1 MIDVFASQR
10 QYLDHL
16 SSVVRM
22 LDQEARLLVTSEE
35 LLAYARDLGCP
46 NIAIGVPRHA
56 GPPTLVA
63 GYRDAD
69 WTFSGR
75 RLALLEHGVGQT
87 YCLAPETRIL
97 TDDLKWVAIADLPVG
112 QEILAF
118 EEEAEVAGGRQWRR
132 AEVLETRTLRLPC
145 YRLLLSDGTKLIA
158 SADHRWLRRER
169 QMYGWLT
176 TAELQDARRFPK
188 HSSKLMKVMD
198 TWEEDRSW
206 GGGYLAAAFDGE
218 GCLTQTSRPL
228 RQNRLMLAFSQ
239 RPNVMLALV
248 EGELRSR
255 GFDFKVQENRT
266 SSAVHLC
273 VRGGTRE
280 ILRFLGS
287 IRPRRLL
294 GNYQPIDNGQMR
306 GRPVEVLE
314 SEYVGEQPVTA
325 MRTSTGTLIA
335 EGFASHNSDV
345 RHKAYAGGPDWERLS
360 LVLSPGPHAAKHWR
374 HFYPGLKVV
383 EVGVPKLDR
392 WCYVRDRPQHDPQVV
407 AFAFH
412 WPCKQTAETWPAF
425 DDWADRIA
433 ALPRDRWT
441 LLGHWHPRW
450 GDTLRR
456 WYFRHDIEPVERF
469 DVVLDR
475 ADLLVAD
482 NTSVMFEW
490 AAVGRPVLC
499 IEESRWRHDVE
510 HGLRFWSHPPGVTAG
525 DALPLEDYIEAALAD
540 DPHAR
545 ELRSAAVAAAY
556 GTLADGQATARA
568 VEALSSWM

>member
-1 MIDVFASQR
+1 MIEVFASQPH
-10 QYLDHL
+10 YVNHL
-16 SSVVRM
+16 APVVRM
-22 LDQEARLLVTSEE
+22 LDSEARMLVTSEE

-87 YCLAPETRIL
+87 YR
-97 TDDLKWVAIADLPVG
+97 
-112 QEILAF
+112 
-118 EEEAEVAGGRQWRR
+118 
-132 AEVLETRTLRLPC
+132 
-145 YRLLLSDGTKLIA
+145 
-158 SADHRWLRRER
+158 
-169 QMYGWLT
+169 
-176 TAELQDARRFPK
+176 
-188 HSSKLMKVMD
+188 
-198 TWEEDRSW
+198 
-206 GGGYLAAAFDGE
+206 
-218 GCLTQTSRPL
+218 
-228 RQNRLMLAFSQ
+228 
-239 RPNVMLALV
+239 
-248 EGELRSR
+248 
-255 GFDFKVQENRT
+255 
-266 SSAVHLC
+266 
-273 VRGGTRE
+273 
-280 ILRFLGS
+280 
-287 IRPRRLL
+287 
-294 GNYQPIDNGQMR
+294 
-306 GRPVEVLE
+306 
-314 SEYVGEQPVTA
+314 
-325 MRTSTGTLIA
+325 
-335 EGFASHNSDV
+335 DV
-345 RHKAYAGGPDWERLS
+345 SHKAYAGGPDWERLS

-456 WYFRHDIEPVERF
+456 WYSRHDIEPVERF
-469 DVVLDR
+469 DQVLDR

-482 NTSVMFEW
+482 NTSVMYEF

-499 IEESRWRHDVE
+499 LEESRWRHDVE
-510 HGLRFWSHPPGVTAG
+510 HGLRFWSYPPGITAG
-525 DALPLEDYIEAALAD
+525 DALPLEDYIDAALAD
-540 DPHAR
+540 DPHSR
-545 ELRSAAVAAAY
+545 ELRTSAVASAY
-556 GTLADGQATARA
+556 GTLADGQATSRA
-568 VEALSSWM
+568 VEALRSWM